1 MGELYAYGSEV
12 TSVFQLIGTLEDD
25 ITKSIAWAL
34 CNCPVFLKQII
45 ADVICIDIDPDKV
58 RIKYQESEKNKGRTD
73 LELTDDDLFYI
84 IIEAKRG
91 WILPGK
97 DQLTLYSQ
105 RRNLVQSSAKHKAI
119 VSMSECSDTYA
130 NSYLE
135 IKQANG
141 IPIMH
146 LPWKRIYELAE
157 ASISESNNAQKN
169 LLRELM
175 KYLGGLMT
183 MQTRESN
190 WVFVV
195 SLGTSK
201 PENCDLTWIE
211 IVQNHMKYFHPLG
224 GNGWPKEPPN
234 YIAFRYYGQLQSIH
248 HIEGYA
254 VTKNLHA
261 EIPEM
266 PDHVEDCDFF
276 VYKLGPAIVPTK
288 VVKTGNIYA
297 SGRKWAMLDTLLT
310 ADTIAEACNISKARM
325 E

>member
-1 MGELYAYGSEV
+1 MGELYAYGSKV
-12 TSVFQLIGTLEDD
+12 TSVFQLIGMLEDD

-34 CNCPVFLKQII
+34 CNCPVFLKKII
-45 ADVICIDIDPDKV
+45 DEVLNIYIDPSKV
-58 RIKYQESEKNKGRTD
+58 RIKYQESEKDKGRTD
-73 LELTDDDLFYI
+73 LELTDDDLFYV
-84 IIEAKRG
+84 IIEAKKG

-97 DQLTLYSQ
+97 DQLSLYSQ
-105 RRNLVQSSAKHKAI
+105 RRSLVQSSAKHKVI
-119 VSMSECSDTYA
+119 MSMSECSDTYA
-130 NSYLE
+130 NSYLP

-157 ASISESNNAQKN
+157 NSISESNNLQKN

-183 MQTRESN
+183 MQTQESN

-201 PENCDLTWIE
+201 PEDCDLTWIE
-211 IVQNHMKYFHPLG
+211 IVQNNMKYFHPLG

-248 HIEGYA
+248 HIEDYV
-254 VTKNLHA
+254 VTKKLHD

-266 PDHVEDCDFF
+266 PDKVEGYDFF
-276 VYKLGPAIVPTK
+276 VYKLGGPLSYIR
-288 VVKTGNIYA
+288 I
-297 SGRKWAMLDTLLT
+297 
-310 ADTIAEACNISKARM
+310 
-325 E
+325 